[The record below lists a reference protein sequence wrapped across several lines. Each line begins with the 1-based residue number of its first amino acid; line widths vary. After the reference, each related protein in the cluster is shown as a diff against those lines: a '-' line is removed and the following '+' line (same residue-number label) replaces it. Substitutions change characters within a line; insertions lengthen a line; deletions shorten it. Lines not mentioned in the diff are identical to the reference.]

1 MLDPDSKPF
10 TWTPKDTRG
19 GFRKPCKVRVQ
30 HPVFEG
36 HTGGV
41 PSLGWKGICVC
52 ILSLLTPRMAWT
64 TSSLPGFPTSV

>member
-10 TWTPKDTRG
+10 TWTPKDTQG

-41 PSLGWKGICVC
+41 PSLGWKGI
-52 ILSLLTPRMAWT
+52 
-64 TSSLPGFPTSV
+64 